1 MSGTYGIDVH
11 RPNYQLFHPEVPQ
24 NVHVEVKAHFRE
36 EKLHV
41 VGKLLIIVVAVASF
55 LLAIDLIGYSF
66 LGLRQEVGTSILSI
80 AANPFV
86 GLFIGLLL
94 TAVIQ
99 SSSTSTSMIV
109 ALVGSGALSLSTAVP
124 IVMGANVGTTL
135 TSTVVSLGFITSRRE
150 FRKAISAATV
160 HDIYNIILVAILF
173 PLEYHYHLLSRLSN
187 GLVGWLTDD
196 RANATTAIDSS
207 EHRFSEGV
215 SQWIADLVNNDWLLF
230 LLAFGLLFA
239 TIKLIS
245 QIISRSLIGGPR
257 ERLNERVFQD
267 PYRSFL
273 WGGVLTAAVQSSS
286 ITTSL
291 IVPLVA
297 KGKVSLQ
304 KVFPFVM
311 GANLGTT
318 LTALVAALFA
328 SKAAI
333 ELAVVHLLF
342 NSFGVLLFLP
352 YRPLRR
358 WPGRIAAA
366 VGELTLQHR
375 IYGFIYILL
384 LFFAIPFLLIYCYRQ
399 GLL

>member
-1 MSGTYGIDVH
+1 M
-11 RPNYQLFHPEVPQ
+11 R
-24 NVHVEVKAHFRE
+24 VEEAREKSFRE
-36 EKLHV
+36 DT
-41 VGKLLIIVVAVASF
+41 LIFISKVLVILVSVASF

-66 LGLRQEVGTSILSI
+66 IGLRQQIGEFILSV

-109 ALVGSGALSLSTAVP
+109 ALVGSGAMSLSTAVP

-160 HDIYNIILVAILF
+160 HDFYNIFLVAILF
-173 PLEYHYHLLSRLSN
+173 PLEYRYHLLSRLSH
-187 GLVGWLTDD
+187 GLVDWLADGWVKDV
-196 RANATTAIDSS
+196 AEASS
-207 EHRFSEGV
+207 YGLDFSHGITRWV
-215 SQWIADLVNNDWLLF
+215 AQWIGNDWVLF
-230 LLAFGLLFA
+230 LLSFVLLFA
-239 TIKLIS
+239 TIKVIS
-245 QIISRSLIGGPR
+245 QMISRSLIGGSR
-257 ERLNERVFQD
+257 ERLKEHLFRN

-273 WGGVLTAAVQSSS
+273 WGGILTAAVQSSS

-304 KVFPFVM
+304 KAFPFVM
-311 GANLGTT
+311 GANTGTT
-318 LTALVAALFA
+318 LTALLAALLA
-328 SKAAI
+328 SRVAV

-342 NSFGVLLFLP
+342 NLFGALLFLP
-352 YRPLRR
+352 YRPIRA
-358 WPGRIAAA
+358 WPGRVAASF
-366 VGELTLQHR
+366 GKLTLQHR
-375 IYGFIYILL
+375 IYGFLYVFL
-384 LFFAIPFLLIYCYRQ
+384 LFFIIPFLLIYCYRQ
-399 GLL
+399 GFL

>member
-1 MSGTYGIDVH
+1 MRVE
-11 RPNYQLFHPEVPQ
+11 EV
-24 NVHVEVKAHFRE
+24 RE
-36 EKLHV
+36 NPWEDILTTASRVLV
-41 VGKLLIIVVAVASF
+41 VVVAVAFF

-66 LGLRQEVGTSILSI
+66 VGLRQQIGELILSV

-109 ALVGSGALSLSTAVP
+109 ALVGSGAISLSTAVP

-160 HDIYNIILVAILF
+160 HDFYNIFLVAILF
-173 PLEYHYHLLSRLSN
+173 PLEYHYQVLSRLSH
-187 GLVGWLTDD
+187 GLVEWLADGWTD
-196 RANATTAIDSS
+196 RATEGWSAELNLSHKVAQQIAEAI
-207 EHRFSEGV
+207 G
-215 SQWIADLVNNDWLLF
+215 NDWWLF
-230 LLAFGLLFA
+230 LLSFALLFA
-239 TIKLIS
+239 AIKVIS
-245 QIISRSLIGGPR
+245 QIISHSLIGGSR
-257 ERLNERVFQD
+257 ERLNEHLFRN

-273 WGGVLTAAVQSSS
+273 WGGALTAAVQSSS

-304 KVFPFVM
+304 KAFPFVM
-311 GANLGTT
+311 GANTGTT
-318 LTALVAALFA
+318 LTALLAAGLA
-328 SKAAI
+328 SRAAV

-342 NSFGVLLFLP
+342 NVFGACLFLP
-352 YRPLRR
+352 YRPVRE
-358 WPGRIAAA
+358 WPGRVAAFF
-366 VGELTLQHR
+366 GKLTLRRR
-375 IYGFIYILL
+375 IYGFLYVFL

-399 GLL
+399 GFL

>member
-1 MSGTYGIDVH
+1 M
-11 RPNYQLFHPEVPQ
+11 Q
-24 NVHVEVKAHFRE
+24 VEVRE
-36 EKLHV
+36 KHSEKDTLRWLSRV
-41 VGKLLIIVVAVASF
+41 LIVVVAVVLF

-66 LGLRQEVGTSILSI
+66 VHLRQQIGASILSA
-80 AANPFV
+80 AANPFI

-109 ALVGSGALSLSTAVP
+109 ALVGSGVLSLSTAVP

-160 HDIYNIILVAILF
+160 HDFYNIILVTILF
-173 PLEYHYHLLSRLSN
+173 PLEYNYHLLSRLSN
-187 GLVGWLTDD
+187 ALVDWLAEGWMK
-196 RANATTAIDSS
+196 NATPEADYKLAW
-207 EHRFSEGV
+207 FEGV
-215 SQWIADLVNNDWLLF
+215 GQWVAELIGNDWLVF

-239 TIKLIS
+239 TIKLIA
-245 QIISRSLIGGPR
+245 QVISRSLIGGSR
-257 ERLNERVFQD
+257 ERWEARFFQN

-304 KVFPFVM
+304 KAFPFVM
-311 GANLGTT
+311 GANTGTT
-318 LTALVAALFA
+318 LTALVAALLA
-328 SKAAI
+328 SRAAI
-333 ELAVVHLLF
+333 ELAIVHLLF
-342 NSFGVLLFLP
+342 NLFGAVLFLP
-352 YRPLRR
+352 FRPLRQV
-358 WPGRIAAA
+358 PGQIAAA
-366 VGELTLQHR
+366 FGKLTLQHR
-375 IYGFIYILL
+375 IYGFLYIFL
-384 LFFAIPFLLIYCYRQ
+384 LFFAVPFLLIYCYRQ
-399 GLL
+399 GYL